1 MRDRLFHIFIQVFAV
16 LIGNSMHGDDEREQ
30 RV

>member
-1 MRDRLFHIFIQVFAV
+1 MRERLFHIFIQVFAV
-16 LIGNSMHGDDEREQ
+16 LIGNGMHPDEREE